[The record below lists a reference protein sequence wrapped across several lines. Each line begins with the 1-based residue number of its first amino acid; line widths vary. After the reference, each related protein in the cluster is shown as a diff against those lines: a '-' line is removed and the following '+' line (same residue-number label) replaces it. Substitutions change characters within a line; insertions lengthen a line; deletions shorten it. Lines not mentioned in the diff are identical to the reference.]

1 MAKIAILG
9 FGTVGSGVY
18 EVLCRNA
25 AGVSRRAGEPVEV
38 KYILDPKDFSA
49 HPAAQL
55 FIKNF
60 DTILED
66 PEVKVVVETIGGTRF
81 AYPYVKAC
89 LESGRSVCT
98 SNKEMVAT
106 YGAELLALAKAH
118 GCAFLFEAS
127 VGGGT
132 PIITP
137 MHQCLAANV
146 ITEVEGIVNG
156 TTNFMLTKMVRENL
170 GFDEAL
176 KIAQEL
182 GYAETKDPGDDV
194 DGRDACRKIAI
205 LSSLVCGHQIYPQNI
220 PTRGIRDITA
230 GDVAAA
236 EKLGC
241 VIKLIAWMKR
251 GEDGS
256 VAAGV
261 EPCLVPKVNQLAGV
275 DDVFN
280 AVLVKGDMLGDV
292 VFYGKGAGKLPT
304 ASAVVADVVD
314 ALKNGSKVHDS
325 LFWQPAEPVEGML
338 TDPAPAAYYVRV
350 EGIAPAVAEA
360 IYGKGHVVD
369 EHFDGC
375 AYFVDSADGKALAEA
390 ARKVREAGAPPS
402 ARGSLS
408 GRGEGTAMKIK
419 VSVPATSANIGS
431 GFDALGLAV
440 TLYNTVTFEESDH
453 LDISAAD
460 GTRIP
465 RGESNLV
472 YRSAKGLF
480 DKVGKTMPPLKLV
493 QTNAIP
499 MARGLG
505 SSSACIIA
513 GLLGANRMLG
523 DVLNTQELLTLATSI
538 EGHPDNV
545 APALLGGLTSS
556 VFEDGVVYSVK
567 RDVDE
572 SLCFAAIVPDY
583 KLLTEAARAALPKE
597 VTHKDAVYN
606 LSRAALIP
614 AAFCEGRH
622 DLLAIATEDKL
633 HQPYRMPLM
642 PGSKEVFDMA
652 RLCGAKAV
660 YVSGAG
666 STVMAVA
673 EKASAEKF
681 YSKLEKGLELLEG
694 LDGCEAFTLLRL
706 DADNTGATV
715 E

>member
-38 KYILDPKDFSA
+38 KYILDPKDFSG
-49 HPAAQL
+49 HPAANL
-55 FIKNF
+55 FVKNI
-60 DTILED
+60 DTILQD
-66 PEVKVVVETIGGTRF
+66 PEVRVVVETIGGTRF

-118 GCAFLFEAS
+118 NCAFLFEAS

-220 PTRGIRDITA
+220 PTRGIRDITVA
-230 GDVAAA
+230 DVAAA
-236 EKLGC
+236 ERLNC

-251 GEDGS
+251 GDDGS

-261 EPCLVPKVNQLAGV
+261 EPCLVPKSHQLAGV

-325 LFWQPAEPVEGML
+325 LFWQPAEPVDGML
-338 TDPAPAAYYVRV
+338 TDPTPAAYYVRV
-350 EGIAPAVAEA
+350 AGIAPAVAEA
-360 IYGKGHVVD
+360 IYGYGKVVD
-369 EHFDGC
+369 ERYDGC
-375 AYFVDSADGKALAEA
+375 SYFVERADEKALAEA
-390 ARKVREAGAPPS
+390 ARKVEAVG
-402 ARGSLS
+402 GS
-408 GRGEGTAMKIK
+408 
-419 VSVPATSANIGS
+419 V
-431 GFDALGLAV
+431 
-440 TLYNTVTFEESDH
+440 
-453 LDISAAD
+453 
-460 GTRIP
+460 
-465 RGESNLV
+465 
-472 YRSAKGLF
+472 
-480 DKVGKTMPPLKLV
+480 KLV
-493 QTNAIP
+493 
-499 MARGLG
+499 L
-505 SSSACIIA
+505 
-513 GLLGANRMLG
+513 
-523 DVLNTQELLTLATSI
+523 
-538 EGHPDNV
+538 
-545 APALLGGLTSS
+545 
-556 VFEDGVVYSVK
+556 K
-567 RDVDE
+567 RLPE
-572 SLCFAAIVPDY
+572 
-583 KLLTEAARAALPKE
+583 EA
-597 VTHKDAVYN
+597 
-606 LSRAALIP
+606 
-614 AAFCEGRH
+614 
-622 DLLAIATEDKL
+622 
-633 HQPYRMPLM
+633 
-642 PGSKEVFDMA
+642 
-652 RLCGAKAV
+652 
-660 YVSGAG
+660 
-666 STVMAVA
+666 
-673 EKASAEKF
+673 
-681 YSKLEKGLELLEG
+681 
-694 LDGCEAFTLLRL
+694 
-706 DADNTGATV
+706 
-715 E
+715 

>member
-25 AGVSRRAGEPVEV
+25 AGVSHRAGEPVEV
-38 KYILDPKDFSA
+38 KYILDPKDFSD

-60 DTILED
+60 DAILED

-118 GCAFLFEAS
+118 NCAFLFEAS

-156 TTNFMLTKMVRENL
+156 TTNFMLTKMAREDL

-176 KIAQEL
+176 KLAQEL
-182 GYAETKDPGDDV
+182 GYAETRDPGDDV

-220 PTRGIRDITA
+220 PTRGIRDITVD
-230 GDVAAA
+230 DVAAA

-251 GEDGS
+251 GEEGS

-261 EPCLVPKVNQLAGV
+261 EPCLVPKANQLAGV

-314 ALKNGSKVHDS
+314 ALKNGVKVHDS

-360 IYGKGHVVD
+360 IYGKGHVVE

-375 AYFVDSADGKALAEA
+375 SYFVDSADNKALAEA
-390 ARKVREAGAPPS
+390 ARKVEAMG
-402 ARGSLS
+402 GS
-408 GRGEGTAMKIK
+408 
-419 VSVPATSANIGS
+419 V
-431 GFDALGLAV
+431 
-440 TLYNTVTFEESDH
+440 
-453 LDISAAD
+453 
-460 GTRIP
+460 
-465 RGESNLV
+465 
-472 YRSAKGLF
+472 
-480 DKVGKTMPPLKLV
+480 KLV
-493 QTNAIP
+493 LRRLP
-499 MARGLG
+499 
-505 SSSACIIA
+505 
-513 GLLGANRMLG
+513 
-523 DVLNTQELLTLATSI
+523 
-538 EGHPDNV
+538 
-545 APALLGGLTSS
+545 
-556 VFEDGVVYSVK
+556 ED
-567 RDVDE
+567 
-572 SLCFAAIVPDY
+572 A
-583 KLLTEAARAALPKE
+583 
-597 VTHKDAVYN
+597 
-606 LSRAALIP
+606 
-614 AAFCEGRH
+614 
-622 DLLAIATEDKL
+622 
-633 HQPYRMPLM
+633 
-642 PGSKEVFDMA
+642 
-652 RLCGAKAV
+652 
-660 YVSGAG
+660 
-666 STVMAVA
+666 
-673 EKASAEKF
+673 
-681 YSKLEKGLELLEG
+681 
-694 LDGCEAFTLLRL
+694 
-706 DADNTGATV
+706 
-715 E
+715 